1 MIGLKNP
8 CVLLFGP
15 DGTDYGGSQ
24 RLLSS
29 AVLRRCGCGI
39 AAAADLLIYL
49 SLYHGMSSP
58 LTEDISTPELSVQ
71 RYNALC
77 SRLSRSWLPVIPGL
91 GKTGPA
97 LSLGLNALFRR
108 HCLPLRAV
116 WCSSRAKLF
125 SRIDSMLRAD
135 LPVIL
140 AIGQNFPIVWGN
152 EHVSMYTL
160 SPIGDIA
167 SVTPV
172 KAHYVVV
179 TGIDDKK
186 LRVSS
191 WGRMYYIDRSDFMN
205 YSRHHSLP
213 TTCNILLLL
222 PRSI

>member
-1 MIGLKNP
+1 MTGLKNP
-8 CVLLFGP
+8 CVCLIGP

-39 AAAADLLIYL
+39 VAAADLLIYL
-49 SLYHGMSSP
+49 SLYHGLSTP
-58 LTEDISTPELSVQ
+58 LTDDIFVPEMSVR
-71 RYNALC
+71 RYNDLC

-97 LSLGLNALFRR
+97 LSLGLNSLFRKYQ
-108 HCLPLRAV
+108 LPLRAV

-125 SRIDSMLRAD
+125 SRIEGMLRAD

-140 AIGQNFPIVWGN
+140 SIGQNFPIVWEKN
-152 EHVSMYTL
+152 HVSMRSL
-160 SPIGDIA
+160 SPSGSI
-167 SVTPV
+167 SSETPV

-179 TGIDDKK
+179 TGIDDEK

-191 WGRMYYIDRSDFMN
+191 WGRMYYIDRRDFMD
-205 YSRHHSLP
+205 YSRRHSLP

-222 PRSI
+222 PHSI